1 MILGIDPGLANTGW
15 AVLDVRS
22 QFSDLSSQ
30 ISVLRS
36 ENIQESQAGEYKLVE
51 CGCLRTNIGEASARR
66 LEKIYDELERLIK
79 KYKVEAMAIESLF
92 FAKNAKSAIKVSEA
106 IGVIKVCGQRNGIEV
121 VEFTPLQVKTTLVG
135 YGRAQKDQV
144 EIMVRNFLG
153 LTGNISPSH
162 ASDAVAVGFTYFFTN
177 KNLVV

>member
-66 LEKIYDELERLIK
+66 LEKIYDELERL
-79 KYKVEAMAIESLF
+79 M
-92 FAKNAKSAIKVSEA
+92 
-106 IGVIKVCGQRNGIEV
+106 
-121 VEFTPLQVKTTLVG
+121 
-135 YGRAQKDQV
+135 
-144 EIMVRNFLG
+144 
-153 LTGNISPSH
+153 
-162 ASDAVAVGFTYFFTN
+162 
-177 KNLVV
+177 